1 MGSEQLIANELL
13 AFIQHAIDT
22 MDEIS
27 ILQICKTNFKREEI
41 CSGKEL
47 LYRTLGKADLMP
59 SRRRDEKGERSLQ
72 DIIKLLKETDPDDVP
87 AFVAKRLH
95 KLPPVTFDHVDVT
108 RLLKDITTL
117 KATLA
122 EVQLKLEASESA
134 ISDLRAELLSIKR
147 SDSVSRS
154 FVASNVNTRRGAQNA
169 SVCSIESATTPECAP
184 PPLAADERV
193 SPRPA
198 AAAASPARPAAV
210 ELTSCGTTSTPSRA
224 YAAAAAAPSRR
235 SQPLGKKPCVAPF
248 KSVTERPP
256 KKQCDKEGFIKVE
269 RRKKKPASRNHHGN
283 APVGLEPS
291 LRPEVRT
298 TQLYVSRLH
307 WSTKVEELVDFVRRK
322 SKFTLRVERLASRH
336 KVNFSSFVVRVPTH
350 HLETF
355 MKEDF
360 WPQGVVFRK
369 FRGRLPADTRYTSLT
384 PRVT

>member
-41 CSGKEL
+41 CSSKEL

-72 DIIKLLKETDPDDVP
+72 DIINLLKETDPDDVP

-134 ISDLRAELLSIKR
+134 ISDLRAELLSLK
-147 SDSVSRS
+147 STDSVSRS
-154 FVASNVNTRRGAQNA
+154 SVASNVNMRRGAQNA
-169 SVCSIESATTPECAP
+169 SVGSIESATTPECAP
-184 PPLAADERV
+184 LAADERN

-198 AAAASPARPAAV
+198 ADSPARPAAM
-210 ELTSCGTTSTPSRA
+210 ELTSRGTTSTPSRD
-224 YAAAAAAPSRR
+224 YAAAAAAVPSRR
-235 SQPLGKKPCVAPF
+235 SQPQGKKPCEAPR
-248 KSVTERPP
+248 KSVTEGSP

-283 APVGLEPS
+283 APVGQEHS
-291 LRPEVRT
+291 LRPEVRS

-307 WSTKVEELVDFVRRK
+307 WSTKVEELVDYVRRK

-336 KVNFSSFVVRVPTH
+336 KVNFSSFVIRVPTH

-369 FRGRLPADTRYTSLT
+369 FRGRLPADSRYTSLT